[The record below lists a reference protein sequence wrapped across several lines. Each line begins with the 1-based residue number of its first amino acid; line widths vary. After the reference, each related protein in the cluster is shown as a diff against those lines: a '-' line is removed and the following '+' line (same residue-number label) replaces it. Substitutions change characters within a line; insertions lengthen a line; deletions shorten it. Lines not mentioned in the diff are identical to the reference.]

1 MAKVYVVN
9 EPLKYDEDRGE
20 HVRHLNLR
28 PARDHGELVF
38 LLPAGQ
44 LPEDPR
50 AVADAV
56 ERGLSGMTSEDFL
69 LLVGDPRAIAI
80 AGAVASRVCGGRFR
94 LLHWQRDQRRYDP
107 VDVDLGAAA

>member
-1 MAKVYVVN
+1 MGKVYVVN
-9 EPLKYDEDRGE
+9 EPLKFDEGRGE

-44 LPEDPR
+44 LPEDPA
-50 AVADAV
+50 AVAVAIEDGL
-56 ERGLSGMTSEDFL
+56 RGITREDYI

-80 AGAVASRVCGGRFR
+80 AAAVASRNMGGKLRM
-94 LLHWQRDQRRYDP
+94 LQWQRDQRRYDP
-107 VDVDLGAAA
+107 VCVELAA